1 MTSAADS
8 TKSTID
14 RLLLAPDYLAYRKI
28 IDGLNVPSNV
38 FFALRSFGYGYA
50 RGYRRNCKVRYR
62 AFKGG
67 RNTKKSTNMLGIEIL
82 DKILSTTTR
91 NVICFR
97 AYDKDLK
104 DSVYNQFLSSCIATD
119 TYDLFI
125 WYSSP
130 LKVIR
135 RDTRQT
141 ILFRGCERPQAVK
154 SSLPERGQWT
164 DFYFEEAYE
173 LDDYYAFH
181 EIDGSLRGVYHDET
195 GVPLQI
201 TLIFNPTK
209 KYGCRIYDRFFK
221 GRLEDDQGQ
230 LEELETKG
238 YVDYLNETEVLE
250 YGVGIYLQTSSYKIN
265 EFRDK
270 EVYDRSAEHMK
281 LVSPRMYLTD
291 FLGFWGTS
299 GNIVYESMSENLII
313 PRSLATHAK
322 YKAITIGIDTAYSNA
337 EGKPATKEPDKIKSA
352 YVVVLKGLT
361 ADEQPPIASKIPPN
375 SLVAIDEF
383 YYSNDLATKK
393 RTQLDLY
400 RETITKIFDWR
411 RQYESIIGERKLNI
425 FIDSADSG
433 ALTSLQEIASR
444 SGLYGVRFIKS
455 TKFKI
460 DMRVQFT
467 NLLMS
472 YGEYLM
478 SEACENSI
486 REFRQCQTDPKTGI
500 RNGLNDHCINANE
513 YADAP
518 LYALIKRISEYN
530 KFADLKSAELV
541 YN

>member
-1 MTSAADS
+1 MAEVS
-8 TKSTID
+8 TTEKLIG
-14 RLLLAPDYLAYRKI
+14 APDALTYNKI
-28 IDGLNVPSNV
+28 IEGLNIPQDV
-38 FFALRSFGYGYA
+38 FFALRSFGYGYTQA
-50 RGYRRNCKVRYR
+50 YWRNCKVRYR

-67 RNTKKSTNMLGIEIL
+67 RNTKKSTNMLGFEIL

-91 NVICFR
+91 NIVAFR

-104 DSVYNQFLSSCIATD
+104 DSVYNQLLLACALTG

-125 WYSSP
+125 WYASP

-141 ILFRGCERPQAVK
+141 ILFRGCERPQAIK
-154 SSLPERGQWT
+154 SSLPERGIWT

-209 KYGCRIYDRFFK
+209 RYGCRIYDKFFK
-221 GRLEDDQGQ
+221 GRLEDDQSQ
-230 LEELETKG
+230 IEELETKG

-250 YGVGIYLQTSSYKIN
+250 YGVGLYLQTSSYKIN

-270 EVYDRSAEHMK
+270 NVYDRVATHMK
-281 LVSPRMYLTD
+281 EVSPRMYLTD

-299 GNIVYESMSENLII
+299 GNIVYEAMSDNLII
-313 PRSLATHAK
+313 SRFLATHAR

-337 EGKPATKEPDKIKSA
+337 EGKPNTKEPDKIKSA

-361 ADEQPPIASKIPPN
+361 DDEQPQLAKDVPPN
-375 SLVAIDEF
+375 SLVIIDEF
-383 YYSNDLATKK
+383 YYSNDVATKK
-393 RTQLDLY
+393 MSQLDLY
-400 RETITKIFDWR
+400 RETITKIFERR
-411 RQYESIIGERKLNI
+411 RQYENIIGERKINV

-467 NLLMS
+467 DLLMA

-478 SEACENSI
+478 SEACANSI
-486 REFRQCQTDPKTGI
+486 REFRQCQTDPKTGV
-500 RNGLNDHCINANE
+500 RSGLNDHCINANE

-518 LYALIKRISEYN
+518 LYAYIKRINEYN